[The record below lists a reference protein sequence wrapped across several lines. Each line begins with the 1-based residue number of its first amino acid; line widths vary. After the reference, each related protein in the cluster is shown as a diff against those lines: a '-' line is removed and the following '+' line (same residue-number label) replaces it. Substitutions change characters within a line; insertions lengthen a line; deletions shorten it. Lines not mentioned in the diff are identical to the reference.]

1 MGEKKRENW
10 KQIMFRARHSIR
22 ATNLG
27 QAVSDLNSVQTC
39 KLLLTSSY
47 LVAAEYLAKGY
58 KLSDGILQRAIHL
71 DGDFTLCS
79 IVSYF
84 NDFPRQP
91 RRGSRSAFSITFSL
105 STSRLVLNL
114 SR

>member
-1 MGEKKRENW
+1 
-10 KQIMFRARHSIR
+10 MFRARHSIR

-79 IVSYF
+79 IVSLTTF
-84 NDFPRQP
+84 HD
-91 RRGSRSAFSITFSL
+91 SREGNLEAL
-105 STSRLVLNL
+105 SPLLPVSRFIDWC
-114 SR
+114 